1 MIIKHP
7 IGCFF
12 ICPKR
17 DDFKSFGIVKQDF
30 KKEDLPMNKGKQ
42 AKLPLNI
49 QFFAEDG
56 GTTPAVAT
64 GTNATT
70 QNTNT
75 IDYDKIQ
82 GMIDSRNQRNE
93 DSILKSYFQKQGL
106 SEDEMNQAISTFK
119 TQKEEN
125 SKKQAVDTQNLQ
137 NQLNESNLKYQK
149 LQIESEAFKQAI
161 DLQVD
166 NKTIPYLIKLAD
178 FNGCIDDKGVIA
190 SDKVKE
196 ALNKVLTDVPSLK
209 AKESDST
216 AGVQV
221 GADTSNGSQPSGN
234 MFGFNFTGV
243 RKH

>member
-1 MIIKHP
+1 M
-7 IGCFF
+7 
-12 ICPKR
+12 
-17 DDFKSFGIVKQDF
+17 
-30 KKEDLPMNKGKQ
+30 KKGNQKFM
-42 AKLPLNI
+42 PLNI
-49 QFFAEDG
+49 QFFAEEG
-56 GTTPAVAT
+56 GTAPVVAT
-64 GTNATT
+64 GTTATP
-70 QNTNT
+70 QNTNQGAG

-119 TQKEEN
+119 TQREEN
-125 SKKQAVDTQNLQ
+125 SKQQVVDNQNLQ

-178 FNGCIDDKGVIA
+178 FNGCLDDKGVIA
-190 SDKVKE
+190 PDKVKE
-196 ALNKVLTDVPSLK
+196 ALNKVLTDVPNLK
-209 AKESDST
+209 ASDNTST
-216 AGVQV
+216 AGVTV
-221 GADTSNGSQPSGN
+221 GADASSGSQPSGN
-234 MFGFNFTGV
+234 MFNFGFTGV

>member
-1 MIIKHP
+1 M
-7 IGCFF
+7 
-12 ICPKR
+12 KR
-17 DDFKSFGIVKQDF
+17 GNQKF
-30 KKEDLPMNKGKQ
+30 M
-42 AKLPLNI
+42 PLNI

-70 QNTNT
+70 QNTSQGAG

-119 TQKEEN
+119 TQREEN
-125 SKKQAVDTQNLQ
+125 SKQQAVDNQNLQ

-178 FNGCIDDKGVIA
+178 FNGCLDDKGVIA
-190 SDKVKE
+190 PDKVKE
-196 ALNKVLTDVPSLK
+196 ALNKVLTDVPNLK
-209 AKESDST
+209 ASDNTST
-216 AGVQV
+216 AGVTV
-221 GADTSNGSQPSGN
+221 GADASNGSQPSGN
-234 MFGFNFTGV
+234 MFNFGFTGV